1 MSESVQVKKCVIY
14 ARVSSKEQEREGFS
28 IPAQNKFLKEYAL
41 KNGFRIVEEFSD
53 SETAKRQGRTNF
65 NKMLQFFKENPDVN
79 ILLVEKTDRLYR
91 NFRDYVTLEDYD
103 LEVHLA
109 KEGSIIS
116 KNSRSHDKFIHG
128 IKVLMAKNYIDNLSE
143 EISKGLREAIEEG
156 FWPFRPPYGYR
167 RGKEKQL
174 EIVDNEAFLVYK
186 AFEYYASGKYSL
198 RKLVEKLY
206 EEGYYYS
213 VKNPKIHRASLEC
226 ILKNPMYT
234 GKLMYCG
241 NLHVGKHPVIISQEL
256 FDKAQ
261 GSFSVDH
268 KSKHRKHL
276 DFAYAGLMRCYQ
288 CGYQMTGDTAKGR
301 YLYYHCTKTDKTCSH
316 SKYVREET
324 LTGQFKNQIKRIALP
339 DELYTKLK
347 EVLKDSLQ
355 EQTSF
360 HKQQVAEIAKNIEK
374 TEDNLRK
381 MYTDKLDGLITT
393 EMWADMKKHAES
405 KLYEL
410 KMKQKKYEQANIDYL
425 EYGVQTLDVCAFAS
439 KPSKELTPKMIAQ
452 ILDKTAKKITVKN
465 EKVKVQFSSP
475 FDLVETLKKKLKT
488 ASFVSP
494 SRMEWWAIL
503 DSNQGPHPYQGCAL
517 AT

>member
-1 MSESVQVKKCVIY
+1 MKESVQVKKCVIY
-14 ARVSSKEQEREGFS
+14 ARVSSKEQERDGFS

-41 KNGFRIVEEFSD
+41 KNGLRIVEEFSD
-53 SETAKRQGRTNF
+53 SETAKHQGRTNF
-65 NKMLQFFKENPDVN
+65 NKMLEFFKENKDVN

-91 NFRDYVTLEDYD
+91 NFKDYVTLEDYD
-103 LEVHLA
+103 LEIHLA

-174 EIVDNEAFLVYK
+174 EINEHEGLFIYK
-186 AFEYYASGKYSL
+186 AFEYYASGKHSL

-213 VKNPKIHRASLEC
+213 VKKPKIHRATLEGM
-226 ILKNPMYT
+226 LKNPMYT
-234 GKLMYCG
+234 GVLMYCG
-241 NLHVGKHPVIISQEL
+241 GIHIGKHPAIITQEL
-256 FDKAQ
+256 FEKAQ
-261 GSFSVDH
+261 ESFSLDN
-268 KSKHRKHL
+268 KSKHRKHF
-276 DFAYAGLMRCYQ
+276 DFAYAGLNIQCHE
-288 CGYQMTGDTAKGR
+288 CGYQMTAEFKKNK
-301 YLYYHCTKTDKTCSH
+301 YIYYHCTQTDKTCSH
-316 SKYVREET
+316 TKYVHEET
-324 LTGQFKNQIKRIALP
+324 LSRQFKNQIKRIALP
-339 DELYTKLK
+339 DELYKKLI

-360 HKQQVAEIAKNIEK
+360 HKEQVAEIGKDIEK

-381 MYTDKLDGLITT
+381 MYTDKLEGLITT
-393 EMWADMKKHAES
+393 DMWIDMKKHAEG

-425 EYGVQTLDVCAFAS
+425 EYGVQILDVCAFAS
-439 KPSKELTPKMIAQ
+439 KASKEFTPKMIAQ

-465 EKVKVQFSSP
+465 ETVKIQFSSP
-475 FDLVETLKKKLKT
+475 YNIVETLKKRLKT
-488 ASFVSP
+488 ASLVSP
-494 SRMEWWAIL
+494 SRMEWWARR
-503 DSNQGPHPYQGCAL
+503 DSNSHTL
-517 AT
+517 LR